1 MTFTSRAALAMLASL
16 AFAALPAQA
25 APPEEKPAAV
35 DASGRRTVDQDGS
48 RSGQAPTDWSIKGE
62 VEKIESHMRGF
73 SDLSDSLG
81 SAQAELAADFEAYL
95 ADPKNERLGSQIEKK
110 MALFADQVVHDF
122 DHVISDQDAL
132 LSNFKELKRKLGRFD
147 GSLGERV
154 IEYEA
159 RMTGIREE
167 SKTLENDLI
176 KLAVQV
182 KDAQDPSAK
191 KALESEFSKSYR
203 KFRLKNRN
211 IRGYEH
217 NLQNYKVLYK
227 NLQMLNALFGQ
238 LQDKFGDLM
247 QNLENEK
254 QYLIDSIELQ
264 LDSVKI
270 KKIMNEGFFS
280 GERAIKNVTEK
291 LAQLYL
297 RVDAFTQVHDRING
311 GLGRF
316 AETQDT
322 LSKLSATIDEIGTGG
337 ITSDGPAGAAG
348 ANSIDDAVDYFYK
361 QRGKLRE

>member
-1 MTFTSRAALAMLASL
+1 MTFRSQAALALL
-16 AFAALPAQA
+16 AALAWTSLPATAALA
-25 APPEEKPAAV
+25 APPEEKPVV
-35 DASGRRTVDQDGS
+35 DTAGRTGTL
-48 RSGQAPTDWSIKGE
+48 PNDWSIKGE
-62 VEKIESHMRGF
+62 VEKIETHMRGF
-73 SDLSDSLG
+73 TDLSDSLG
-81 SAQAELAADFEAYL
+81 AAQKELAADFEAYL
-95 ADPKNERLGSQIEKK
+95 QDPRNERLASTIEKK

-122 DHVISDQDAL
+122 DRVISDQDVLIA
-132 LSNFKELKRKLGRFD
+132 NFKELRRKLGRFD

-154 IEYEA
+154 ADYELK
-159 RMTGIREE
+159 MTGIRDEAKSIE
-167 SKTLENDLI
+167 TDLI
-176 KLAVQV
+176 KLAVQI
-182 KDAQDPSAK
+182 KDSSDPAAK
-191 KALESEFSKSYR
+191 KALESEFAKSYR

-217 NLQNYKVLYK
+217 NLANYKVLYK
-227 NLQMLNALFGQ
+227 NLQMLNALFTQ
-238 LQDKFGDLM
+238 LQDKFTDLM

-254 QYLIDSIELQ
+254 QYMIDSIELQ

-270 KKIMNEGFFS
+270 KKIMNEGFYS

-322 LSKLSATIDEIGTGG
+322 LAKLSATIDEIGTGG
-337 ITSDGPAGAAG
+337 ITVDGTAQPGVASGATL
-348 ANSIDDAVDYFYK
+348 DDAVDYFYK